1 MIISILGTDWTI
13 LYVDYETDLYL
24 KKNEL
29 DGYTSPLLKQ
39 IVVAYSETVPNRSDC
54 SEQEHRITEK
64 QTLRHEIV
72 HAFFYESGLAD
83 SALIVNSS
91 WVKNEEMI
99 DWIAFQGPK
108 IYKAWQDADA
118 L

>member
-1 MIISILGTDWTI
+1 MLISILGTDWTI
-13 LYVDYETDLYL
+13 LYVDYKTDQYL
-24 KKNEL
+24 TQYAL
-29 DGYTSPLLKQ
+29 DGYASPLSKQ
-39 IVVAYSETVPNRSDC
+39 IVVAYSDTIPNRSDC
-54 SEQEHRITEK
+54 SVQEHLTAEK

-72 HAFFYESGLAD
+72 HAFLFESGLAD
-83 SALIVNSS
+83 CSIILNSP
-91 WVKNEEMI
+91 WAKNEEMV